1 MTGLI
6 DGAMSVAEAAELL
19 HVTEKQVQHLG
30 RQGAL
35 TYLARGLVDA
45 GSVRALHVAR
55 QGQHTRSWSSRTA
68 WAAVALLSQ
77 RDAEWLGQAPASRLR
92 SRLRDIDSPR
102 LVSATRSRAEVTR
115 FAGHE
120 AVARRLDREAGTW
133 ARRALPQL
141 VAPRHAGHTDWYVDA
156 RRMDHLVER
165 YGLLPD
171 IRGQYTFPP
180 GRDRRRRD
188 IRPRRRPG
196 AIRRLDR
203 AGRCVGRGPTGTGSR
218 DPPPGRRVG
227 GVPPRWLSSVG
238 STGHPSSS
246 SPRWLAAPMAQR
258 RGDSR
263 GIALQPVDRG
273 RRADDPAAHRAPRTG
288 RRQGDQRR
296 RHRAAHRDFARRA
309 R

>member
-77 RDAEWLGQAPASRLR
+77 RDAQWLGQAQASRLR

-141 VAPRHAGHTDWYVDA
+141 VAPGHAGHTDWYVDA

-171 IRGQYTFPP
+171 IRGQYTF
-180 GRDRRRRD
+180 RLVETDNDVTYDRVADLVQSDVLTALDAASGGDPRERGVATRLLDDALAAFRRD
-188 IRPRRRPG
+188 G
-196 AIRRLDR
+196 
-203 AGRCVGRGPTGTGSR
+203 
-218 DPPPGRRVG
+218 
-227 GVPPRWLSSVG
+227 
-238 STGHPSSS
+238 
-246 SPRWLAAPMAQR
+246 
-258 RGDSR
+258 
-263 GIALQPVDRG
+263 
-273 RRADDPAAHRAPRTG
+273 
-288 RRQGDQRR
+288 
-296 RHRAAHRDFARRA
+296 
-309 R
+309 